1 MHPFSLGLL
10 AAQRHADL
18 LAEAQHQRLIR
29 SIADPKSQVG
39 QVSARLG
46 LRDRIQAVVFA
57 YKAGMMRSRGAAV
70 PGRLRPPP

>member
-18 LAEAQHQRLIR
+18 LAEAQHQRLVR
-29 SIADPKSQVG
+29 SVAKPRSRLG

-46 LRDRIQAVVFA
+46 LRDRVQAVVFA
-57 YKAGMMRSRGAAV
+57 YKAVIVRPRRAAV

>member
-18 LAEAQHQRLIR
+18 LAEAQHQRLVR
-29 SIADPKSQVG
+29 SVAKPRSRLG

-46 LRDRIQAVVFA
+46 LRVQAVVSA
-57 YKAGMMRSRGAAV
+57 YKAGIVRPRRAAV

>member
-18 LAEAQHQRLIR
+18 LAEAQHQRLVR
-29 SIADPKSQVG
+29 SIADPKPPRG

-46 LRDRIQAVVFA
+46 LRDRVQAVVFA
-57 YKAGMMRSRGAAV
+57 YKARILGPRRAAV